1 MSLTCEIKFVV
12 QFYILPLPSRLR
24 HATHRILN
32 RRRKSG
38 YLGYHLENSEDIC
51 TSHHKVL
58 LPKEMVSWTNNQKLW
73 FSHLETSGVAGC
85 LCCSLQVKRLQSM
98 QAFLLQGHKSF
109 MPSIKLFRSVSF
121 FLKRFTCH
129 KKATS
134 PWLSSLVSCLVRVGP
149 LTPSCF
155 SSCLAASWSLP
166 VLSMLLTLAKSTFQR
181 LKF

>member
-58 LPKEMVSWTNNQKLW
+58 LPKVKEGAGEAGKIQYKTFLAKISYLCSTP
-73 FSHLETSGVAGC
+73 VAGC
-85 LCCSLQVKRLQSM
+85 EVRTMLNMFTPILLASLKSRCCLD
-98 QAFLLQGHKSF
+98 LLYLIS
-109 MPSIKLFRSVSF
+109 
-121 FLKRFTCH
+121 
-129 KKATS
+129 TS
-134 PWLSSLVSCLVRVGP
+134 G
-149 LTPSCF
+149 
-155 SSCLAASWSLP
+155 
-166 VLSMLLTLAKSTFQR
+166 
-181 LKF
+181 